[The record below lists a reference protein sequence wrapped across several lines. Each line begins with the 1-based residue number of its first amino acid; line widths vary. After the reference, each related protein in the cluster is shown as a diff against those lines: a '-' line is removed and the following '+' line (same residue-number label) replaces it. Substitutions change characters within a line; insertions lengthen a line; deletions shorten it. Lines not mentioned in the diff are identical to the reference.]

1 MDDVVAAV
9 HAAHK
14 AAVLWRLH
22 RLQVAAPAPSPA
34 AVALAPAGP
43 AEGGGGVGPGQ
54 TAVMAGSAPGA
65 SGGGGSAAAGAS
77 GPLGQAAA
85 FAVQHVDP
93 AVAAILAAAAAA
105 VNPGQVAGQGQGAG
119 AAADATGER
128 TAALAEAAGA
138 AGETGLLE
146 QGWAL
151 YVGCALEGHKGEQAQ
166 AQAQT
171 QAQATGAAGEGT
183 VTGGPLA
190 TSAASGFQLLQGQ
203 IGLALALLRR
213 PVVPGGTTH
222 AHGFSAGS
230 GASDTAVGVVSADVS
245 PLASQGLSSA
255 AAPTALHAQGFALA
269 DDGEAEAVLLAMASE
284 EGLRPAALA
293 HLQVRDAGRDR
304 DRHRWGRV
312 GTGAGAKGGPCAADV
327 GQALQST
334 CSLISSSIDASL
346 HCGMH
351 LLLPMPLPN

>member
-1 MDDVVAAV
+1 
-9 HAAHK
+9 
-14 AAVLWRLH
+14 
-22 RLQVAAPAPSPA
+22 
-34 AVALAPAGP
+34 
-43 AEGGGGVGPGQ
+43 
-54 TAVMAGSAPGA
+54 MAGSAPGA

-77 GPLGQAAA
+77 WPLGQAAA

-105 VNPGQVAGQGQGAG
+105 VNPGQVPGQGQGAG

-128 TAALAEAAGA
+128 AAALAEAAGA

-146 QGWAL
+146 QGWSL

-171 QAQATGAAGEGT
+171 QAQAQATGAAGEGAA
-183 VTGGPLA
+183 TGGPLA
-190 TSAASGFQLLQGQ
+190 ASVASGFQLLQGQ

-213 PVVPGGTTH
+213 PVAPGGTTH

-230 GASDTAVGVVSADVS
+230 GASDTAVGVVSAHVS

-255 AAPTALHAQGFALA
+255 AAPTALHVQGFALA

-284 EGLRPAALA
+284 EGLRPTALA

-312 GTGAGAKGGPCAADV
+312 GTGAGAKGGPCAASV
-327 GQALQST
+327 VQAGDTVNL
-334 CSLISSSIDASL
+334 CSHESPMHSSASAL
-346 HCGMH
+346 
-351 LLLPMPLPN
+351 MPH